1 MADVKASRPDPVETI
16 IFLVFGLLVVSAI
29 LNRIFAFLKVV
40 KDARVFEPGV
50 TGGFFV
56 SVLVPILKLL
66 SFGVSALALMGIIWS
81 IIALTRINTIQNAL
95 YVSPG
100 DSDTV
105 VIDDK
110 KNRRW
115 ERVLEHMNS
124 DNQNDWKFAILEA
137 DIILDDL
144 LDVMGYRG
152 ETVSDKLKRVE
163 PSDFETIEAAWEAHK
178 VRNVIAHEGT
188 DFVVTQRE
196 AKRIIDLYRVVFE
209 EFHFI

>member
-40 KDARVFEPGV
+40 KDARVFEPDV

-100 DSDTV
+100 DSDAV

-196 AKRIIDLYRVVFE
+196 AKRIINLYRVVFE